1 MCYKGFL
8 GLTRRL
14 HNSLGLA
21 KSFAALKPTPVQT
34 NPVLHK
40 CPARLPHLHALAGS
54 AALLLSLS
62 LDCTEEQGWFPPFQG
77 LGLLSW

>member
-8 GLTRRL
+8 GLTPRL

-62 LDCTEEQGWFPPFQG
+62 
-77 LGLLSW
+77 